1 MKIRFT
7 HLAVAAMSC
16 VAAGGAHADDSFGS
30 TVRSLADQG
39 ITLRANLIN
48 QYADNTRGGVD
59 QGHTNVGQFNIGAD
73 IDLAKTLGW
82 DGSSFHFTV
91 YRDYGNGLNHD
102 VTGTFTKQQYIYKN
116 EFPAWHLGLFAWE
129 QKFLDDRLDILVGRL
144 GTTSYYAHL
153 ATNCQFQSGTTCGVP
168 RIVNSEAGF
177 SLLPSATWGINIR
190 YKPTAHTYIETGAY
204 EVNPTTSASNGLDWS
219 VRHATGT
226 TIPIE
231 WAWVRNDPKTDPYG
245 FEVKVGGYI
254 STAPLT
260 DIQFSTTNRSRGRF
274 GGTARPSD
282 VERKGVYAMADKV
295 VWRADRDSPRNL
307 NVFGGIVQQLEE
319 QEIMRQQIYGGFV
332 LNGPFASRPQ
342 DTVGFS
348 ASYFNLTP
356 GEVAYLTAARARAG
370 GSGHQSA
377 HEFTFELN
385 YGWRVTRGVTLMP
398 NVQYIIDP
406 DNSGIPATKVL
417 PKNILAF
424 GLNLQI
430 NFGAAIGIK
439 RPGNLAD

>member
-7 HLAVAAMSC
+7 HLAVAALSC
-16 VAAGGAHADDSFGS
+16 VAAGGAHADDSFGQ
-30 TVRSLADQG
+30 TVRDLADKG

-48 QYADNTRGGVD
+48 QYAENTRGGVD

-73 IDLAKTLGW
+73 IDLEKTLGW
-82 DGSSFHFTV
+82 NGSSFHFTV

-116 EFPAWHLGLFAWE
+116 EFPAWHMGLFAWE
-129 QKFLDDRLDILVGRL
+129 QKLLDDKLDILVGRL

-153 ATNCQFQSGTTCGVP
+153 ATNCQFQAGTTCGVP

-177 SLLPSATWGINIR
+177 SLLPSATWGLNIR
-190 YKPTAHTYIETGAY
+190 YKPTEHTYIETGAY

-219 VRHATGT
+219 IRDATGT

-231 WAWVRNDPKTDPYG
+231 WGWVRNDPKKDPYG
-245 FEVKVGGYI
+245 FEVKVGGYV

-260 DIQFSTTNRSRGRF
+260 DIQFNTADRSRGRF
-274 GGTARPSD
+274 GGTARPSGA
-282 VERKGVYAMADKV
+282 ERKGVYAMADKV
-295 VWRADRDSPRNL
+295 VWRPDRDSPRNL

-332 LNGPFASRPQ
+332 FNGPFAQRPQ

-348 ASYFNLTP
+348 ASYFN
-356 GEVAYLTAARARAG
+356 
-370 GSGHQSA
+370 
-377 HEFTFELN
+377 
-385 YGWRVTRGVTLMP
+385 
-398 NVQYIIDP
+398 
-406 DNSGIPATKVL
+406 
-417 PKNILAF
+417 
-424 GLNLQI
+424 
-430 NFGAAIGIK
+430 
-439 RPGNLAD
+439 